1 MSTSAQPGTWVCPE
15 EGRKSSNLGPGAR
28 RRAAEKRHLDPLML
42 GTVASTLSLIS
53 KAKGIPRMALGKG
66 VTRSNLWDTSCNLGI
81 FCVGV
86 LEKQM
91 TGSSC

>member
-1 MSTSAQPGTWVCPE
+1 MCPE

-53 KAKGIPRMALGKG
+53 RAKGIPQDGFRY
-66 VTRSNLWDTSCNLGI
+66 RSDKVQS
-81 FCVGV
+81 VGY
-86 LEKQM
+86 KM
-91 TGSSC
+91 